1 MNRPLRCVW
10 RNSHTAKGGIG
21 VMPPGCKKLKCP
33 GVFKH
38 YKPLCQSFIED
49 VDFKEILLTERP
61 MATPQGYAIGGRR
74 I

>member
-1 MNRPLRCVW
+1 
-10 RNSHTAKGGIG
+10 
-21 VMPPGCKKLKCP
+21 MPKQCKKLKCP

-49 VDFKEILLTERP
+49 VNFKEILLTERP
-61 MATPQGYAIGGRR
+61 GATPQGYATRGRR